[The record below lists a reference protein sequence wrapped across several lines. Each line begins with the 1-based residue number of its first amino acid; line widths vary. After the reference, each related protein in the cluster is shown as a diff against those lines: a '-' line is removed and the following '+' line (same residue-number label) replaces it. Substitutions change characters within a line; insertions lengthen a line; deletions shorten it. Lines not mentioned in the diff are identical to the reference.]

1 MSHLSI
7 ERKEAK
13 FISGIQVYLKGSH
26 EFKTNWKMETIIF
39 IPKEEDFRRWIKE
52 EIRASVRELLNE
64 LKPNQ
69 MEAEDINPLISR
81 ADTAKML
88 GISLVTLTDWVKRG
102 LPRHKQRGR
111 DYFMKSEILDYLKS
125 ESGGR
130 TGEIQQKSQL

>member
-1 MSHLSI
+1 
-7 ERKEAK
+7 
-13 FISGIQVYLKGSH
+13 
-26 EFKTNWKMETIIF
+26 MEGMIF

-52 EIRASVRELLNE
+52 EIRVSVRELFNE
-64 LKPNQ
+64 LKPNPT
-69 MEAEDINPLISR
+69 EGKDINPLISR

-111 DYFMKSEILDYLKS
+111 VYFMKSEILDYLKNDTD
-125 ESGGR
+125 GK

>member
-1 MSHLSI
+1 
-7 ERKEAK
+7 
-13 FISGIQVYLKGSH
+13 
-26 EFKTNWKMETIIF
+26 METIIF

-102 LPRHKQRGR
+102 LPRV
-111 DYFMKSEILDYLKS
+111 
-125 ESGGR
+125 
-130 TGEIQQKSQL
+130 